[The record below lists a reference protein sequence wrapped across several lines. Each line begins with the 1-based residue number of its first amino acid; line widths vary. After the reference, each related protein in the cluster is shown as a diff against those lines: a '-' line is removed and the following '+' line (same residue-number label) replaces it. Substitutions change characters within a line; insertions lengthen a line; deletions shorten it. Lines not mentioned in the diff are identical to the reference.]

1 MGRPRKSA
9 AKVQPIDE
17 TTENDIAKNGA
28 IVEGSER
35 DAEHGEDCAEI
46 GDESEEDTVVIH
58 LKARHNTTVTG
69 RVRDIGKEC
78 RVKCVKYART
88 YAFTKKELASLT
100 ENTLRARIKT
110 ATKFYEEYPGK
121 VEALKQ
127 KMVHFTDHTKAGAA
141 IRKQKR
147 KLDTYKRYY
156 DKYAPLLEEELTR
169 RHPKNLHVKTFYN
182 QNKIAAAIRK
192 ITTEIDKAVDRAIP
206 QDVDEWG
213 QLVRKEKARRWD
225 EKKEHVFVTSPIHIQ
240 KESDTL
246 KRRDMRINSL
256 VPMLDDLFRL
266 DRHLRFNFPFH
277 ESIQEISYADG
288 RIYTISD
295 RLPIADP
302 DGEKQMT
309 RVCYQTYLEI
319 EHSRP
324 FTDSMLPDRKIL
336 YKRGDRKPMFQMV
349 DDDVKNTPLFAD
361 VMNLVCNNIADL
373 HPNSPNK
380 WWLPIDINNLEKYEL
395 TNGQKKAIRNPKVR
409 SRSR

>member
-17 TTENDIAKNGA
+17 TPENDSAKYGA
-28 IVEGSER
+28 IVDGSER
-35 DAEHGEDCAEI
+35 DADIVEGAVH
-46 GDESEEDTVVIH
+46 GDEYEGVQIIRH
-58 LKARHNTTVTG
+58 IKARHNTTVTG

-78 RVKCVKYART
+78 RVKGVKYART

-100 ENTLRARIKT
+100 ENTLRSRLNT

-121 VEALKQ
+121 VDALKQ
-127 KMVHFTDHTKAGAA
+127 KMEHFTDHTKAGAA

-156 DKYAPLLEEELTR
+156 DKYAPLLEEELTS
-169 RHPKNLHVKTFYN
+169 RHPKNRHVKTFYN
-182 QNKIAAAIRK
+182 QNKIATAILK

-225 EKKEHVFVTSPIHIQ
+225 ENKEHVFVTSPIHIQ

-277 ESIQEISYADG
+277 DSIKEISYADG

-295 RLPIADP
+295 RMPIADP

-324 FTDSMLPDRKIL
+324 FTDSMLPDRKVL
-336 YKRGDRKPMFQMV
+336 YKRGDTKPMFTMR
-349 DDDVKNTPLFAD
+349 DTDVQHTPLFSD
-361 VMNLVCNNIADL
+361 VLNLVCNNIANL
-373 HPNSPNK
+373 TPTAVNK
-380 WWLPIDINNLEKYEL
+380 WWLPIDITNLEKYEL
-395 TNGQKKAIRNPKVR
+395 TEGQKRALRNPKVR
-409 SRSR
+409 SRSL